1 MCNLYSNTIP
11 AEAMRQLFDV
21 AVEHNRLGNAEPL
34 PAIYPKQMAPVV
46 RLAEDGKRELVQL
59 SWGFRTT
66 KKSKKTGAIIQPGA
80 WNNARDD
87 KVRSS
92 GLWRGS
98 FEERRCLVPAS
109 SFCEAKGRSPATYYW
124 FALKSEEDRP
134 PFAFA
139 GMWQTSRYQGK
150 DGPEEAATYTVIT
163 TTVNEIVEPIHPQR
177 MPVIL
182 KPDDFEQWM
191 SGNPEEAV
199 DLLQP
204 YNADDMQI
212 VRCGESEKSDPLA

>member
-163 TTVNEIVEPIHPQR
+163 TTANEIVEPIHPQR